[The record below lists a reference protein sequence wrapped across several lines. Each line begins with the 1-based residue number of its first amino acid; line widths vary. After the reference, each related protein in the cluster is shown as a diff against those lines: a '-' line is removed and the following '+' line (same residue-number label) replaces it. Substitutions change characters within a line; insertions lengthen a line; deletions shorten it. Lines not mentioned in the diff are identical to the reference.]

1 MCNCIVCVVHF
12 KLGEIPTGDSD
23 IPMFD
28 VPSSNLA
35 FLIVIAVTTAFIICL
50 LVAIGCVAILLCRR
64 RTKENAN
71 VNRHT
76 R

>member
-1 MCNCIVCVVHF
+1 MYNCIIYVVHF
-12 KLGEIPTGDSD
+12 KLGEMPTSDSD

-50 LVAIGCVAILLCRR
+50 LVAIGYVTILLCRR
-64 RTKENAN
+64 RIKENAD
-71 VNRHT
+71 VDKHMR
-76 R
+76 